1 MSGGSRYQEDLRIV
15 SEQIRQQVDGDP
27 MVGIVA
33 IMDELVD
40 VACGTSPHLKDY
52 MRLQIY
58 RRILQR
64 IASATDRVARTCQG
78 CDEVVAS
85 KELLDATML
94 CHGCRSE
101 RRATSDRAR
110 IEP

>member
-1 MSGGSRYQEDLRIV
+1 MSDDARHQEDLRIV
-15 SEQIRQQVDGDP
+15 GEQIRQQIDGDP
-27 MVGIVA
+27 MIGVVA

-40 VACGTSPHLKDY
+40 IACGPSPHLKDY

-58 RRILQR
+58 RRILRR
-64 IASATDRVARTCQG
+64 ITSAKDLVARTCQW
-78 CDEVVAS
+78 CEEVAAS
-85 KELLDATML
+85 RELLDAAML
-94 CHGCRSE
+94 CHECRAE